1 MRPIMLLLGL
11 LLLAG
16 CGHRPP
22 PSCDG
27 TDKRPLNAGKW
38 SETMSLGACPQ
49 KESHP

>member
-1 MRPIMLLLGL
+1 MRLIMFLLGL

-16 CGHRPP
+16 CSHGPP

-38 SETMSLGACPQ
+38 SEIMNLGACTP
-49 KESHP
+49 KETQP